1 MGLTECTHAAFVVLN
16 ALQADLSPGLTEMRA
31 VKEQREK
38 FWQLSSDFAQRL
50 KCHLMDIFTRH
61 GIDLE
66 TLVQHSSELCIPKHL
81 TCHNDLAPFSEL
93 MKWLKE
99 VDQTVFL
106 ELCQAYT
113 QSLSRVY
120 ERELRDFF
128 EAVKQRTMTK
138 GVRPYAAFKMTGSTT
153 GINDPKM
160 SPRPS
165 PRGIK
170 TGSFRKTEKALDRK
184 DTDSIGSMGSDTR
197 SRSGSMSSVDSS
209 DQLQEGRGKFERVFD
224 VLLLE
229 LEPVCT
235 AEQEFVQK
243 FFDFSLEEPEP
254 SESPSVLNID
264 SSDGAMFSKAS
275 PIKSIDST
283 DVKERIPLNEE
294 VRRIMQGL
302 FNVLETELHSYIHF
316 ADRLDPFN
324 TMYMLVKIGH
334 FVITPQLSGSP
345 VSYLSQQLGN
355 CLISVKRLFDKFI
368 ANLKKQIEEMKIQ
381 KTKKCGIL
389 PFVTKFEEFACISE
403 SVFKNSKRRNDLDKA
418 YHSLIRVVCANVERM
433 AEEHQKTPRA
443 VVMMENYHRLFR
455 VLTRLKIVCLEN
467 EKREAKRKYNDTLK
481 LYVKEMLGRPME
493 KINIFFE
500 GVQECIAAGVKE
512 DEVGYQLA
520 FSKQELRKNIKEYPA
535 KDIKRGLEHL
545 YKKVEK
551 HLCEEENLLQVVWHS
566 MQDEFIQQYKHFE
579 DLIQRCYPESMINLE
594 VTIEDILSFFS
605 NIAQSH

>member
-1 MGLTECTHAAFVVLN
+1 
-16 ALQADLSPGLTEMRA
+16 MRC
-31 VKEQREK
+31 
-38 FWQLSSDFAQRL
+38 FFF
-50 KCHLMDIFTRH
+50 HF
-61 GIDLE
+61 
-66 TLVQHSSELCIPKHL
+66 
-81 TCHNDLAPFSEL
+81 
-93 MKWLKE
+93 
-99 VDQTVFL
+99 
-106 ELCQAYT
+106 
-113 QSLSRVY
+113 
-120 ERELRDFF
+120 RD
-128 EAVKQRTMTK
+128 
-138 GVRPYAAFKMTGSTT
+138 VR
-153 GINDPKM
+153 
-160 SPRPS
+160 
-165 PRGIK
+165 
-170 TGSFRKTEKALDRK
+170 
-184 DTDSIGSMGSDTR
+184 
-197 SRSGSMSSVDSS
+197 
-209 DQLQEGRGKFERVFD
+209 
-224 VLLLE
+224 
-229 LEPVCT
+229 
-235 AEQEFVQK
+235 
-243 FFDFSLEEPEP
+243 
-254 SESPSVLNID
+254 
-264 SSDGAMFSKAS
+264 
-275 PIKSIDST
+275 
-283 DVKERIPLNEE
+283 ERIPLNEE
-294 VRRIMQGL
+294 VRKRKQRMNKNREDMKRIMQGL